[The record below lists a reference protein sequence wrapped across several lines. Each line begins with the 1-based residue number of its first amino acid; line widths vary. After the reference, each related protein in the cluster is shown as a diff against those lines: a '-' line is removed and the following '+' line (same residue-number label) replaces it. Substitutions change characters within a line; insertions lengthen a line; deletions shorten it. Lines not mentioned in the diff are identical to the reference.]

1 MFRRSCTSAST
12 PRPRWRRV
20 SRSQLDLVELTL
32 LKTYLSADRA
42 EDVRRLLSVR
52 RSGPMGI
59 PVAGFAALH

>member
-1 MFRRSCTSAST
+1 
-12 PRPRWRRV
+12 V
-20 SRSQLDLVELTL
+20 SRAQLDLVEFTL

-52 RSGPMGI
+52 RSGPTGI